1 MGEEGILGPKL
12 NWEFYGHCLTR
23 IYGDTRAIL
32 TGGIG
37 VGTQTLIANDLDQ
50 EWDHE
55 THDDPPDFRMEPGKQ
70 DMQGKLRQCF
80 QPFKISSQLIFM
92 MFW

>member
-1 MGEEGILGPKL
+1 MGEEGILGPNL
-12 NWEFYGHCLTR
+12 NWDFFGHCMTK

-32 TGGIG
+32 TGGIS

-55 THDDPPDFRMEPGKQ
+55 THKDPPDFRMESGQ
-70 DMQGKLRQCF
+70 NMQGKLRQCF
-80 QPFKISSQLIFM
+80 QPFKIASQLIFM
-92 MFW
+92 VF